1 MLHTHLRISYLTA
14 AVSAALSLQSF
25 AAPYQ
30 FNSPFSPT
38 PEQGQTQAP
47 VSPAGFGV
55 IPGED
60 RPEGLTG
67 PQATFWKKDTL
78 TGDWGDF
85 RNQLLYK
92 GIAITPIF
100 QGEVFGNS
108 GGADQGVISDGLF
121 NIAVDLDLERLTGSF
136 WKDATIHSNVLYVYG
151 NSLSG
156 KYIGDFSNTS
166 NLAAYNSIRLQELW
180 LEQSLWDKR
189 ASIRVGMMAAD
200 TEFFTSDSSALFIN
214 GTLGAFTLIGANFTN
229 APVYPLSSPGVRL
242 FVQPVSNFYFRAA
255 AFGMDSNADPAGNN
269 NHGTHFHIN
278 DADGALLMFEMG
290 YLVNQSPNDRGL
302 VGTYKA
308 GSFVQRGQYSTWN
321 SQARDALGT
330 GSLSGTGTNCAFYGV
345 LDQEIYKTGGK
356 TISIFARGGFAPS
369 RYSFVDGY
377 FDAGFNFTGFVPGR
391 PQDVAGIAVARSA
404 ISKEFSDADV
414 LQGNPPSTSE
424 TVIEAT
430 YKVNIAPF
438 WSIQPDIQYIVNPS
452 GVKNSTDAF
461 VVGLRTTVAF

>member
-1 MLHTHLRISYLTA
+1 MTLHT
-14 AVSAALSLQSF
+14 F

-30 FNSPFSPT
+30 FNSPFDSAPQ
-38 PEQGQTQAP
+38 QGQVNSTGSSTA
-47 VSPAGFGV
+47 AAAA
-55 IPGED
+55 ID

-67 PQATFWKKDTL
+67 PQSTFWKKDTL

-92 GIAITPIF
+92 GISITPIY

-108 GGADQGVISDGLF
+108 GGADHGVIADGLL
-121 NIAVDLDLERLTGSF
+121 NVAVDLDLERITGF
-136 WKDATIHSNVLYVYG
+136 WKDATVHTNALYIYG
-151 NSLSG
+151 PSLSG

-166 NLAAYNSIRLQELW
+166 NLAGYNSIRLQELW
-180 LEQSLWDKR
+180 LEQGLWDKR
-189 ASIRVGMMAAD
+189 ASVRVGMMAAD
-200 TEFFTSDSSALFIN
+200 TEFFTSDSSSLFIN
-214 GTLGAFTLIGANFTN
+214 GTLGAFTLIGSNVAN
-229 APVYPLSSPGVRL
+229 APIYPVSSPGVRL
-242 FVQPVSNFYFRAA
+242 FVQPVSSFYFRAA

-278 DADGALLMFEMG
+278 DSDGALLMFEMG
-290 YLVNQSPNDRGL
+290 YLLNQSPNDRGL
-302 VGTYKA
+302 IGSYKL
-308 GSFVQRGQYSTWN
+308 GSFVQRGQYPTWN

-330 GSLSGTGTNCAFYGV
+330 GSLSGTGTNYAFYGV
-345 LDQEIYKTGGK
+345 LDQEIYKTAGK

-377 FDAGFNFTGFVPGR
+377 FDAGFNFTGFIPGR
-391 PQDVAGIAVARSA
+391 PQDVAGIAVARSS
-404 ISKEFSDADV
+404 ISRQFSDGDV

-430 YKVNIAPF
+430 YKVNLAPF
-438 WSIQPDIQYIVNPS
+438 WSIEPDIQYIVNPS
-452 GVKNSTDAF
+452 GVKGSTDAF